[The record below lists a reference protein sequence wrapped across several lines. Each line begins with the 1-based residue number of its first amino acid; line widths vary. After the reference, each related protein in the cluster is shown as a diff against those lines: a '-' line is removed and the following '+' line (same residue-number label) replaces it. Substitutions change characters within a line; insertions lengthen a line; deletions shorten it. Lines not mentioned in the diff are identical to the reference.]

1 MNNDSLILP
10 HHPECMSPEV
20 LTKLLVQHPKLHQQI
35 VSGFVNGL
43 RSGDRLHVLLVGA
56 SGIGKTHIV
65 SLICHRLSRQPDLQH
80 ITNALPP
87 ADAATAILHRIVQ
100 QLQHRSLLL
109 VHENLH
115 LLFHSLTDA
124 EQKHWR
130 AFLQETRRFSTLAT
144 APALFPQISDRNR
157 PCFGFFD
164 IHHLQSL
171 KLAASR
177 QLVLR
182 ICRLRKRKNAL
193 QILNSPAGL
202 ARLQAADLLLAGN
215 PRAWVLFAQALTT
228 RTLREFTS
236 LLEQTLDTLT
246 PACLGKLHN
255 LSPQQQQLLLGLCDQ
270 SGAKTV
276 QQLAVATGV
285 DERCCSRQ
293 LGYLRALAFVPAIKF
308 GKESC

>member
-1 MNNDSLILP
+1 MNSDPLILP

-20 LTKLLVQHPKLHQQI
+20 LTKLLVQHQKLQQQI
-35 VSGFVNGL
+35 VSGFVNGS

-56 SGIGKTHIV
+56 PGVGKTHIV

-115 LLFHSLTDA
+115 LVFHSLTDA

-177 QLVLR
+177 QLVRPLLSHSLGPLPTPELTQTFPR
-182 ICRLRKRKNAL
+182 DRKQKTGRCSCTGRLSHSRFLTCRL
-193 QILNSPAGL
+193 
-202 ARLQAADLLLAGN
+202 LLLTHIHTQ
-215 PRAWVLFAQALTT
+215 PF
-228 RTLREFTS
+228 
-236 LLEQTLDTLT
+236 
-246 PACLGKLHN
+246 
-255 LSPQQQQLLLGLCDQ
+255 
-270 SGAKTV
+270 
-276 QQLAVATGV
+276 
-285 DERCCSRQ
+285 
-293 LGYLRALAFVPAIKF
+293 
-308 GKESC
+308 

>member
-80 ITNALPP
+80 IKNALPP
-87 ADAATAILHRIVQ
+87 ADAATAILHRMVQ

-124 EQKHWR
+124 EQKHWL

-177 QLVLR
+177 QLVR
-182 ICRLRKRKNAL
+182 
-193 QILNSPAGL
+193 P
-202 ARLQAADLLLAGN
+202 LLSHSLG
-215 PRAWVLFAQALTT
+215 PLPTPELTHT
-228 RTLREFTS
+228 F
-236 LLEQTLDTLT
+236 
-246 PACLGKLHN
+246 P
-255 LSPQQQQLLLGLCDQ
+255 
-270 SGAKTV
+270 
-276 QQLAVATGV
+276 
-285 DERCCSRQ
+285 
-293 LGYLRALAFVPAIKF
+293 
-308 GKESC
+308 